1 MMKLCVFITI
11 LISLSFSFMIV
22 QTEAAIDPETLVGA
36 WLFDEGKGDVAEDL
50 SGNELDGALKG
61 NPKWVDGKFGKAL
74 ELDGVGAY
82 VEIPAHENPQDAI
95 TVSIWVKSK
104 TDTWNQHGFMIDK
117 RNAYI
122 LHPIVNTKN
131 VAWAVCNNGCWNKP
145 NAWNTSPA
153 GPDDITEWHL
163 YTATFDSNSGKWNL
177 YIDGKVESSMDLNKA
192 PLDADADR
200 VFIGNDTCCAGR
212 FGNVFIDEVAIFNVA
227 LEADDIETLH
237 EKGLA
242 PTVTAVAAEG
252 KMTTAWGKVKT
263 RY

>member
-1 MMKLCVFITI
+1 MVI
-11 LISLSFSFMIV
+11 
-22 QTEAAIDPETLVGA
+22 QTEAEIDPETLVGV

-50 SGNELDGALKG
+50 SGNELDGTLQGDA
-61 NPKWVDGKFGKAL
+61 KWVDGQFGKAL

-82 VEIPAHENPQDAI
+82 VEIPGHENPRDAI

-117 RNAYI
+117 RNAFI

-131 VAWAVCNNGCWNKP
+131 VAWALCNGGCWNKP
-145 NAWNTSPA
+145 GAWSDNAV
-153 GPDDITEWHL
+153 GPDDITDWHL
-163 YTATFDSNSGKWNL
+163 YTATFDSNSGEWNI
-177 YIDGKVESSMDLNKA
+177 YIDGKVESSMDLNKTQ
-192 PLDADADR
+192 LDADIGP

-212 FGNVFIDEVAIFNVA
+212 FGNVFVDEVAIFSVA
-227 LEADDIETLH
+227 LEQDDIETLM

-242 PTVTAVAAEG
+242 PTITAVKAED
-252 KMTTAWGKVKT
+252 KMATTWGNVKA